1 MPAAVHEISK
11 YTASKSFSFCKSQNV
26 YIYRKLAFL
35 PLSFALYKWE
45 RGPGGEG
52 KTPRIHQMH
61 YSKKIFAQE
70 LRKSSTPE
78 EQKVWKLLRNRNFMN
93 LKFRRQ
99 HILQGFV
106 VDFYCHKLRLAI
118 EIDGKIHLKQKE
130 YDALRQKLIEEKEI
144 TFIRITNE
152 AINKDVNIVLEEI
165 KKIAS
170 TTVLPSD

>member
-1 MPAAVHEISK
+1 
-11 YTASKSFSFCKSQNV
+11 
-26 YIYRKLAFL
+26 
-35 PLSFALYKWE
+35 
-45 RGPGGEG
+45 
-52 KTPRIHQMH
+52 
-61 YSKKIFAQE
+61 
-70 LRKSSTPE
+70 
-78 EQKVWKLLRNRNFMN
+78 MN